1 MNGALRRPDRRRCTP
16 AREGR
21 RSAMASARSGFGFA
35 ASGGCVRRNGW
46 RTPHV
51 ASRPLAAL
59 LLLAGFAPGCF
70 VVWEDTRNGNSDVF
84 ASRIVP

>member
-1 MNGALRRPDRRRCTP
+1 
-16 AREGR
+16 
-21 RSAMASARSGFGFA
+21 
-35 ASGGCVRRNGW
+35 
-46 RTPHV
+46 
-51 ASRPLAAL
+51 L